1 MACKK
6 YILTNT
12 TNSNGVFSY
21 QECSNQIWVY
31 DTVIEPNVSLNIWLI
46 TGTFATATSSIIT
59 IDDLGN
65 FPFLIPPSPT
75 PSNSPT
81 ASLTST
87 PTLTATPTPTNSG
100 TPTATP
106 TLTATPTET
115 IPVTQT
121 STETPTPTP
130 SPT

>member
-12 TNSNGVFSY
+12 TNFKGVFSY
-21 QECSNQIWVY
+21 QECSNQVWVY

-87 PTLTATPTPTNSG
+87 PTLTATPTPT
-100 TPTATP
+100 
-106 TLTATPTET
+106 ET